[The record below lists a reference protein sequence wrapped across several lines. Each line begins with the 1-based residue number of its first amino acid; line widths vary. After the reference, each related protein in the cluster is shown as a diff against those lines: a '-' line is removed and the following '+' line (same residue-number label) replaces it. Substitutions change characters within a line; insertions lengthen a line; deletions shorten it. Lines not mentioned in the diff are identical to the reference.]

1 MAPPKPAPAQGMS
14 EPLLG
19 SGKVPAPGPGD
30 LEKDPRGYGMRI
42 VNQLEKDLVALES
55 IAAKM
60 AAEGPEDEKAATSTS
75 EGAASRRDGESITRG
90 RNSASC
96 LSPIRMGHCSG
107 YNFVFSVPLP
117 SVCTEEEHDY
127 FCKKFL
133 HKGKPDEHTFEEV
146 IRHAIINPACRKSAK
161 IVGEC
166 NHLKEARHIVIELI
180 LSFFESLSDSLAGS
194 SAGAEVFKFT
204 SEDCDELFVCVKISD
219 GLAETLAM
227 MGDYSIQLSAS
238 CFPKLHV
245 KITDQ
250 TDMTP
255 AFVNYDY
262 HMLEDGLVTMYEKAH
277 KPGEFTLLRAVDSM
291 RLLHDKITD
300 YIDLHELLRMGLL
313 SSVYLG
319 HNKDNLLFFHEHW
332 ANFSKMLWPAQPLD
346 EIRDYF
352 GEGVAFYF
360 LFLGFLAKALLV
372 LSPVALICS
381 AAWLCG
387 YQNGAQVAFCAFII
401 IWCTALLKFWRR
413 HEAYYANKWGTDR
426 KDVVMKVKDPVNPD
440 FHGVKKPSPVDENIM
455 ELQADSRQALIG
467 KVISIS
473 VTCFVLT
480 LVIICVGINQWMA
493 AEQNRQG
500 NRMAGTIGA
509 VVLSVQI
516 QFWGKSWDFIIV
528 DKLNHLEQHV
538 TQYAYDQA
546 RVAKTFAFKFINTF
560 YAFFYIA
567 YIQQTIDPSGCA
579 GGCKNYLVEQ
589 LAIVFLTYIT
599 FGLVDMGLPYAI
611 LKYKIYQ
618 EEKASRE
625 HGHEVFKLSMLE
637 QQSKMVEYTGKDENG
652 DYLQS
657 LFPVAFVMLFGTM
670 MPGSVFLA
678 YLALSSQIRTH
689 AWKLTKVTRRPFP
702 ERAHGIGIWDNVLN
716 LLTYISVFNTIG
728 LLVTQV
734 DDVCTFIPFFGRLTD
749 ALGIPSDGT
758 TAKLLAFFFLQNTAI
773 IMKLVVDSLVSDMS
787 AATILERKRQEIQ
800 KVRVLTRGHSDMHE
814 EISIFCESDPNEG
827 AFEQL
832 PPLKPGDAMYVAPL
846 IE

>member
-1 MAPPKPAPAQGMS
+1 
-14 EPLLG
+14 
-19 SGKVPAPGPGD
+19 
-30 LEKDPRGYGMRI
+30 
-42 VNQLEKDLVALES
+42 
-55 IAAKM
+55 
-60 AAEGPEDEKAATSTS
+60 
-75 EGAASRRDGESITRG
+75 
-90 RNSASC
+90 
-96 LSPIRMGHCSG
+96 
-107 YNFVFSVPLP
+107 
-117 SVCTEEEHDY
+117 
-127 FCKKFL
+127 
-133 HKGKPDEHTFEEV
+133 
-146 IRHAIINPACRKSAK
+146 
-161 IVGEC
+161 
-166 NHLKEARHIVIELI
+166 
-180 LSFFESLSDSLAGS
+180 
-194 SAGAEVFKFT
+194 
-204 SEDCDELFVCVKISD
+204 
-219 GLAETLAM
+219 
-227 MGDYSIQLSAS
+227 
-238 CFPKLHV
+238 
-245 KITDQ
+245 
-250 TDMTP
+250 
-255 AFVNYDY
+255 
-262 HMLEDGLVTMYEKAH
+262 
-277 KPGEFTLLRAVDSM
+277 
-291 RLLHDKITD
+291 
-300 YIDLHELLRMGLL
+300 
-313 SSVYLG
+313 
-319 HNKDNLLFFHEHW
+319 
-332 ANFSKMLWPAQPLD
+332 
-346 EIRDYF
+346 
-352 GEGVAFYF
+352 
-360 LFLGFLAKALLV
+360 
-372 LSPVALICS
+372 
-381 AAWLCG
+381 
-387 YQNGAQVAFCAFII
+387 
-401 IWCTALLKFWRR
+401 
-413 HEAYYANKWGTDR
+413 
-426 KDVVMKVKDPVNPD
+426 
-440 FHGVKKPSPVDENIM
+440 M
-455 ELQADSRQALIG
+455 ELQADSRQALMG
-467 KVISIS
+467 KVISFS

-480 LVIICVGINQWMA
+480 LVIIGVGINQWMA

-500 NRMAGTIGA
+500 NKMAGTIGA

-599 FGLVDMGLPYAI
+599 FGLVDMGLPYAV
-611 LKYKIYQ
+611 LKFKIWK

-625 HGHEVFKLSMLE
+625 HGHEVFKLSLLE
-637 QQSKMVEYTGKDENG
+637 QQSKMVEYTGQDENG

-749 ALGIPSDGT
+749 ALGIPGDGT
-758 TAKLLAFFFLQNTAI
+758 SAKLLAFFFLQNTAI
-773 IMKLVVDSLVSDMS
+773 IMKLLVDSLVSDMS

-814 EISIFCESDPNEG
+814 EISIFCESDPKEG
-827 AFEQL
+827 AFEEL